1 MHATESERKTP
12 TTIIGEPAMKT
23 TPEDQGVIHTLLER
37 FNEFRLPRLLRL
49 KERVDAGEPLTDE
62 DLEFLREAFED
73 AERAKPLFDRHP
85 EYQDL
90 GARVVRLYAE
100 ITAKALENE
109 G

>member
-1 MHATESERKTP
+1 
-12 TTIIGEPAMKT
+12 MKSSV
-23 TPEDQGVIHTLLER
+23 EDQGVIQALLER
-37 FNEFRLPRLLRL
+37 LNEFRLPRLLRL

-90 GARVVRLYAE
+90 GARVVRLYADV
-100 ITAKALENE
+100 TAKALENE

>member
-1 MHATESERKTP
+1 
-12 TTIIGEPAMKT
+12 MKT
-23 TPEDQGVIHTLLER
+23 TPEDQGVMQALLQR
-37 FNEFRLPRLLRL
+37 FNELRLPRLLRL

-90 GARVVRLYAE
+90 GARVVRLYSE
-100 ITAKALENE
+100 ITTQALKNE

>member
-1 MHATESERKTP
+1 MN
-12 TTIIGEPAMKT
+12 T
-23 TPEDQGVIHTLLER
+23 TPEDQGVLQVLLER
-37 FNEFRLPRLLRL
+37 FNKLRLPRLLRL

-62 DLEFLREAFED
+62 DLEFLREAFQD

-90 GARVVRLYAE
+90 GARVVRLYSE

-109 G
+109 S

>member
-1 MHATESERKTP
+1 
-12 TTIIGEPAMKT
+12 MK
-23 TPEDQGVIHTLLER
+23 PSVEDQGVIQALLER
-37 FNEFRLPRLLRL
+37 LNEFRLPRLLRL

-62 DLEFLREAFED
+62 DLEFLRGAAED
-73 AERAKPLFDRHP
+73 AEGAKPLFDRHP

-90 GARVVRLYAE
+90 GARVVRLYAD